1 MKKRNRMIAGV
12 ICACMLLGNIE
23 APIVASAASS
33 DEAYTLTSMQDDMDH
48 EMEEDELEEVPGN
61 VDETESAE
69 DPEDWSGAENEGAD
83 QAEDIENVENESG
96 EQDEEDASENEQTDS
111 PLEAETPEEGNSPEE
126 ENDLEAENNPEGE
139 TELPEKMPQIMYQVH
154 IQKKGWMDWVSNGTI
169 AGTTGQSKRI
179 EAIEIKIE

>member
-96 EQDEEDASENEQTDS
+96 EQDEEDASENEQTDGS
-111 PLEAETPEEGNSPEE
+111 QL
-126 ENDLEAENNPEGE
+126 
-139 TELPEKMPQIMYQVH
+139 
-154 IQKKGWMDWVSNGTI
+154 
-169 AGTTGQSKRI
+169 KR
-179 EAIEIKIE
+179 EDSQ

>member
-83 QAEDIENVENESG
+83 QAEDLFDILQIQIPSLWWHLPFFHF
-96 EQDEEDASENEQTDS
+96 S
-111 PLEAETPEEGNSPEE
+111 SPEWMRFQGQ
-126 ENDLEAENNPEGE
+126 LPPVRPEG
-139 TELPEKMPQIMYQVH
+139 
-154 IQKKGWMDWVSNGTI
+154 
-169 AGTTGQSKRI
+169 
-179 EAIEIKIE
+179 